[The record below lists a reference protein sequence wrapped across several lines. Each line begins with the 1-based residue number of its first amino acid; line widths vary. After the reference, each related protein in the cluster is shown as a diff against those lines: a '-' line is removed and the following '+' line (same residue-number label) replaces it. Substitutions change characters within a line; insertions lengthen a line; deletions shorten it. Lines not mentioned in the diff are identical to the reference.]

1 MPGASALIL
10 TTVWIIQALI
20 RSQGQIFFQRATL
33 SGLLVLLALVV
44 ASPWLAGFALIGA
57 AVQTGVSIFM
67 RRPRRESARQAP
79 GGDSRSADAL
89 SRLGFGSTAHS
100 APREAGD
107 SEHPAGHSQ
116 PPAPS
121 SGGSHKASALAMSS
135 LSTDATARRDAADGI
150 HGFCGALTGC
160 AAFLA
165 CGPTVAAL
173 IWTVLGGALCAL
185 LVRVLERLRIFDW
198 LPMLTGPFCAVNT
211 ALNPVFA
218 RWYREPEPLTA
229 PPFELAGPIT
239 DLVSGTVRASA
250 QVLLTDHLLTGLL
263 VLVTMFVAGAR
274 EGLWSLTGAVAATAL
289 GFWILGWSPAMAGLA
304 GYSGF
309 LTALALGAVFPRND
323 AALIVRLLVPLAGAC
338 VTVPLWWLLQQTG
351 MAVYTWPFVL
361 TTWAVLLTQ
370 RRWVRREV
378 AGAAS

>member
-1 MPGASALIL
+1 MSS
-10 TTVWIIQALI
+10 VWIVQALI

-33 SGLLVLLALVV
+33 SGLLILLALVV
-44 ASPWLAGFALIGA
+44 ASPWFAGFALLGA
-57 AVQTGVSIFM
+57 AVQTGLSVLL
-67 RRPRRESARQAP
+67 RRPRRKAAAQSPRGARNLDCGGAESPRHGADRAAR
-79 GGDSRSADAL
+79 
-89 SRLGFGSTAHS
+89 GS
-100 APREAGD
+100 ELVAGQ
-107 SEHPAGHSQ
+107 SQ
-116 PPAPS
+116 CPAPPS
-121 SGGSHKASALAMSS
+121 GSHKASALAMSS

-165 CGPTVAAL
+165 CGPTAAAL
-173 IWTVLGGALCAL
+173 IWTIVGGALCAL
-185 LVRVLERLRIFDW
+185 LVRALERLRIFDW

-211 ALNPVFA
+211 VLNPVFA
-218 RWYREPEPLTA
+218 QWHRNDESSTA
-229 PPFELAGPIT
+229 APFELAGPIAE
-239 DLVSGTVRASA
+239 LVTGAVRASA

-263 VLVTMFVAGAR
+263 VLATMFFAGAH

-289 GFWILGWSPAMAGLA
+289 GFWILGWSPTVAGLA

-323 AALIVRLLVPLAGAC
+323 AARAVRLLVPLAGAC
-338 VTVPLWWLLQQTG
+338 VTVPLWWALQQTG

-361 TTWAVLLTQ
+361 TTWAVLFAQ
-370 RRWVRREV
+370 RQWARREV